1 MQSQGTSLDP
11 LIILIAGPYRSGT
24 NDDPVKMSANLRS
37 LENFA
42 LAVYRTGHIPMI
54 GEWVALP
61 ILRSAGSREVGDPVY
76 EEFLYP
82 VAARLLTRCDAV
94 LRIPGESKGA
104 DQDVRIARERGLPI
118 FHSVEEIPVLN
129 RTNPASDHAEG

>member
-1 MQSQGTSLDP
+1 MQFQLASLTP
-11 LIILIAGPYRSGT
+11 SIILIAGPYRSGT
-24 NDDPVKMSANLRS
+24 NDDPVKMSANLRR
-37 LENFA
+37 LEQFA
-42 LAVYRTGHIPMI
+42 LPIYRAGHIPMI

-61 ILRSAGSREVGDPVY
+61 ILRSAGSAEIGNAVQ

-104 DQDVRIARERGLPI
+104 DEDVRIARERGLPI
-118 FHSVEEIPVLN
+118 FHAVEEIPVF
-129 RTNPASDHAEG
+129 NPGDRS

>member
-1 MQSQGTSLDP
+1 MQYQRIPLDP

-24 NDDPVKMSANLRS
+24 NDDPLKMSANLRK

-42 LAVYRTGHIPMI
+42 LPIYRTGHIPMI

-61 ILRSAGSREVGDPVY
+61 ILRSAGSREVDSVVH

-104 DQDVRIARERGLPI
+104 DQDVRIARERGIPV

-129 RTNPASDHAEG
+129 PTNPAK

>member
-1 MQSQGTSLDP
+1 
-11 LIILIAGPYRSGT
+11 
-24 NDDPVKMSANLRS
+24 MSANLRR

-42 LAVYRTGHIPMI
+42 LPIYRTGHIPMI

-61 ILRSAGSREVGDPVY
+61 ILRSAGSKEVDSVVH

-94 LRIPGESKGA
+94 LRIPGESEGA
-104 DQDVRIARERGLPI
+104 DQDVRIARERGYPFSLGRGDPC
-118 FHSVEEIPVLN
+118 S
-129 RTNPASDHAEG
+129 